1 MEEIWRD
8 IKGYE
13 GLYQVSNLGNV
24 KSLCYNKT
32 KNLSKLLKPRKN
44 KVSGDAYFL
53 VSLCKNGIHKNFYIH
68 RLVATYFV
76 ENPNGYN
83 EVNHIDGNTL
93 NNNAENLEWCS
104 HLENMRHAFKSGK
117 ISHEF
122 QRGAKNKNSKPVYQ
136 KAKDGNIVKVW
147 ESVNQIQRETKY
159 LASSIFCCCNH
170 RKGYNT
176 AYGYVWEYV
185 NGETNNPEN

>member
-44 KVSGDAYFL
+44 KVSGDAYFI

-68 RLVATYFV
+68 RLVAEAFI
-76 ENPNGYN
+76 ENVNDLPQ
-83 EVNHIDGNTL
+83 VNHIDEDKS
-93 NNNAENLEWCS
+93 NNKVSNLEWCTIAYNLNYGTCRKRAARKTGMS
-104 HLENMRHAFKSGK
+104 V
-117 ISHEF
+117 F
-122 QRGAKNKNSKPVYQ
+122 QYT
-136 KAKDGNIVKVW
+136 KDGNFVKEYYSIHEATRQTGITNVGDCIRGKSKTAGGFVW
-147 ESVNQIQRETKY
+147 KLKE
-159 LASSIFCCCNH
+159 
-170 RKGYNT
+170 
-176 AYGYVWEYV
+176 
-185 NGETNNPEN
+185 